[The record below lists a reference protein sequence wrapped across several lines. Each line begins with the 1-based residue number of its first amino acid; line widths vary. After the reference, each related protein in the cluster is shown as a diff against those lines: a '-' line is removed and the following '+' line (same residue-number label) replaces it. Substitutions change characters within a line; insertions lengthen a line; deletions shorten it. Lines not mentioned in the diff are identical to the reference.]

1 MHDYVII
8 VDSINDY
15 LWDYFVFFLCSFCY
29 NNLNF
34 ERATI
39 KFQKTIKSKEIRE
52 RRSQRRKGEQGHLG
66 SI

>member
-15 LWDYFVFFLCSFCY
+15 FWDYFVFVPYSFCY

-39 KFQKTIKSKEIRE
+39 KFQKPSNQKK
-52 RRSQRRKGEQGHLG
+52 
-66 SI
+66 